1 MIKAGQIGVGIIG
14 KEGRQAVNNSDFA
27 IGQFRFLRQL
37 LLVHGRMNYRRL
49 AVFTYYMF
57 YINVALVMVLYIYS
71 LTAAMSTGAYFL
83 IPVFV
88 NLFAVVYTPLPIIIY
103 GSFNQD
109 VPKFASALTA
119 RLYAG
124 GIRRIYYTHSGF
136 TGWMLEALLIGVVGA
151 FIPMTTL
158 GGWDGSLAATPDGDG
173 SFDVLSFAAM
183 YVLVM
188 GVNLRLA
195 MEVHSWSIL
204 EAVGYGL
211 TLVVLLLTC
220 LLFSFT
226 QAPDSLPTAGKWTE
240 YEGVM
245 QKTWSMPAFWLGTL
259 LALLVVMLPRFV
271 SKARHALMAPSAAKA
286 VKKQIRAEHQAEVAA
301 TVDKFKNKI
310 GAEELAARRALL
322 SQVKSA
328 RMELVTEEGSLG
340 ERVLSK
346 FDGITQDERS
356 VRHLWQG
363 MGYFYEVGGGAG
375 EDEYGTESEG
385 LDAIPES
392 PLRKPPKDT
401 HKARVRVNTPSS
413 QNGNM

>member
-1 MIKAGQIGVGIIG
+1 
-14 KEGRQAVNNSDFA
+14 
-27 IGQFRFLRQL
+27 
-37 LLVHGRMNYRRL
+37 
-49 AVFTYYMF
+49 
-57 YINVALVMVLYIYS
+57 
-71 LTAAMSTGAYFL
+71 
-83 IPVFV
+83 
-88 NLFAVVYTPLPIIIY
+88 
-103 GSFNQD
+103 
-109 VPKFASALTA
+109 
-119 RLYAG
+119 
-124 GIRRIYYTHSGF
+124 
-136 TGWMLEALLIGVVGA
+136 
-151 FIPMTTL
+151 
-158 GGWDGSLAATPDGDG
+158 
-173 SFDVLSFAAM
+173 
-183 YVLVM
+183 
-188 GVNLRLA
+188 
-195 MEVHSWSIL
+195 VHSWSLL

-245 QKTWSMPAFWLGTL
+245 QKTWSMPAFWLGTI

-301 TVDKFKNKI
+301 TVHKFKNKI

-375 EDEYGTESEG
+375 EDELGTESEG

-392 PLRKPPKDT
+392 PLRKPPTDT